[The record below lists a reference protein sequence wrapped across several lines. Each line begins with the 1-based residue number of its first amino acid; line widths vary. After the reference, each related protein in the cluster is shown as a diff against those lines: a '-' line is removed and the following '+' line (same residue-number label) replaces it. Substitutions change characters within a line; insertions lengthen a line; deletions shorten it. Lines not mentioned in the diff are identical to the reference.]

1 MNDDGGGLGVIAM
14 DKVQGTGF
22 GEEMWCNAGGLAAIC
37 VIEEF
42 DPRLK
47 VSWCVIITSCG

>member
-14 DKVQGTGF
+14 DKVQGTGC
-22 GEEMWCNAGGLAAIC
+22 GEMWCNAGLAAIC

-47 VSWCVIITSCG
+47 VSWCVIITGCD